1 MLNPS
6 SSRPLYQ
13 QLADLLKDQI
23 QTGIYPS
30 GTRLESEPEFAVRYD
45 IARGTV
51 RQAMDLLVEEGLL
64 NRIQGKGTYVASADR
79 ITCTNQV
86 GVVVPYINDN
96 LTIGFLNGIESVLRE
111 HRYSLIYSP
120 SECDLN
126 LEKEQ
131 IQHLMAEKVCG
142 LILMPV
148 STSNEA
154 ALISR
159 VLSKDIQ
166 LVVIDRAI
174 PGWVTNGVFVDN
186 LGGGM
191 LAVNHLLEQGYQRV
205 GCITEATYVS
215 AVADRVRGYELAM
228 RQAGLLPLAAIP
240 LDWQHVHWDLH
251 PPVFTLEQMLAV
263 EQFIHS
269 SQEPTAIFC
278 VNDFIAIGVMKYLL
292 AKGYK
297 IPDDVAIA
305 GFDDI
310 PLAQYL
316 PVPLTTVKQ
325 PGLEVGRE
333 AANLIISLL
342 NDPQQTQR
350 TIVLPT
356 SLVIRQS
363 TRQDYNSEVSGG
375 N

>member
-1 MLNPS
+1 
-6 SSRPLYQ
+6 
-13 QLADLLKDQI
+13 
-23 QTGIYPS
+23 
-30 GTRLESEPEFAVRYD
+30 
-45 IARGTV
+45 
-51 RQAMDLLVEEGLL
+51 
-64 NRIQGKGTYVASADR
+64 
-79 ITCTNQV
+79 
-86 GVVVPYINDN
+86 VPYINDN

-263 EQFIHS
+263 EQFIQS